1 MGQGIGVFGW
11 GPEESV
17 GSWRGSSALV
27 DVVNGLLRR
36 DGAGTRIGTAGEEN
50 GDDGCIRRL
59 FRGTWKGLVGR
70 GFVVRELSGRC

>member
-1 MGQGIGVFGW
+1 MGQGIVGFGW
-11 GPEESV
+11 VLESV
-17 GSWRGSSALV
+17 GSWRGLRALV
-27 DVVNGLLRR
+27 DVVNGLLWR

-70 GFVVRELSGRC
+70 EFVVHELSGHC